1 MFKIVN
7 YVDLSRFRHSSI
19 RRYSGRYM
27 SQVGRLHLP
36 RQQWMKPLFL
46 FEKNKVNIILFGGT
60 RFRMNVI
67 IINHL
72 HLIALLL
79 MYDEAK

>member
-1 MFKIVN
+1 
-7 YVDLSRFRHSSI
+7 
-19 RRYSGRYM
+19 
-27 SQVGRLHLP
+27 
-36 RQQWMKPLFL
+36 MKPLFL